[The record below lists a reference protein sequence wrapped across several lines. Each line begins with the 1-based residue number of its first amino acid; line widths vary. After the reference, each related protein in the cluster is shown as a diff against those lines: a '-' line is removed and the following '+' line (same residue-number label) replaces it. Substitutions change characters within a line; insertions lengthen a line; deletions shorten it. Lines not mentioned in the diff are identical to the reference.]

1 MPELTVRNVAFAV
14 LIAASLAAVLAAV
27 ALLAR
32 QDDNAPI
39 SITSPT
45 SQAAPS
51 QVRVFVNGAV
61 ASPGVYTLAP
71 DSRIT
76 DALDAAGGAT
86 GEADLTGVN
95 LALRL
100 RDEDEYYFPK
110 VGEAPPQGS
119 VLGQGQTG
127 GLIDLNLAPPELLE
141 TLPGIGPV
149 LAGAIVTYREDV
161 RPFQS
166 IEEVQQ
172 VPKIGPVTY
181 ENIRTLVTV
190 SGVQ

>member
-100 RDEDEYYFPK
+100 RDEAEYYFPK

>member
-51 QVRVFVNGAV
+51 QVRVFINGAV

>member
-14 LIAASLAAVLAAV
+14 LITASLAAVLAAV
-27 ALLAR
+27 SLLAR
-32 QDDNAPI
+32 QDDNSPI

-100 RDEDEYYFPK
+100 RDEAEYYFPK

-141 TLPGIGPV
+141 TLPGIGSV

-161 RPFQS
+161 RHFQS
-166 IEEVQQ
+166 IEEIQQ

>member
-14 LIAASLAAVLAAV
+14 LITASLAAVLAAV
-27 ALLAR
+27 SLLAR
-32 QDDNAPI
+32 QDDNSPI

-110 VGEAPPQGS
+110 VGEAHPK
-119 VLGQGQTG
+119 
-127 GLIDLNLAPPELLE
+127 
-141 TLPGIGPV
+141 
-149 LAGAIVTYREDV
+149 V
-161 RPFQS
+161 RSWGRDRPAA
-166 IEEVQQ
+166 
-172 VPKIGPVTY
+172 
-181 ENIRTLVTV
+181 
-190 SGVQ
+190 